1 MMIKKIYDTFIFR
14 YPFFVLV
21 LVSLF
26 IATLG
31 HYSTKMQI
39 DASAQTLLLED
50 DEDLKFFRE
59 VYQRYGSSNFLIV
72 TFSPKN
78 ALLLSD
84 KSLETIKNISSDFE
98 KVENI
103 SSVVSILTVP
113 LLQSPVRPISDLIA
127 GVDSMQSKEFD
138 KELVKNE
145 FLTSPLYK
153 NALVSAD
160 FKTTAI
166 LLNIKE
172 NSKYFEF
179 LDKRK
184 YFLEKQK
191 DGTISKEEEKEL
203 QNINLEFKKLRDKL
217 REDDTK
223 NIEKIRDIIKNY
235 ENEANIFLGGVNMI
249 ATDVVGFV
257 KNDLLIYGFSLIII
271 FIFILWYIFRRARW
285 VFIPL
290 LICFICIISS
300 CGVLGFFNWEVTV
313 ISSNFIA
320 LQLIITM
327 SIVIHLIER
336 YRELFFKYKRANQ
349 YKLVINT
356 VLSKLMPCSL
366 AIITTVVGFASLVL
380 SNIQPVIN
388 LGLMMSL
395 GIVISLII
403 SFILFPI
410 ILMLIGKK
418 DEFDKSD
425 RKFSFI
431 NKCSKIVENNGKTII
446 VVSAITVIFSLIGA
460 SKLFV
465 ENSFINY
472 FKKSTEIYKGMIAI
486 DENLGGT
493 TPLDVIIKFK
503 DDEIKENITNTE
515 NNDFDD
521 FESEFVLNQD
531 DKQYW
536 FTQDKMQT
544 IMNVHNYLESIHE
557 IGKVQ
562 SLATLLKVGKILNN
576 NQDLDGI
583 TLALIYNQLPNEY
596 KQLLLAPYI
605 NIDANEARVTMRIID
620 SNPHL
625 RRDDL
630 LKKINSDLEN
640 IITNKDTTY
649 RLTNLMVLYNNM
661 LQSLFQSQASTFLAS
676 LFVLSL
682 MFFLIFRLSK
692 VVFIAIVSNLIPIS
706 LVFGIMG
713 WLGIPLDI
721 MTITIAAIALGIAV
735 DDTIHFIHRFEVEYK
750 FDHNYMNAI
759 KRAHEGIGHA
769 MYYTTI
775 VIVIGFSILMFSN
788 LIPTI
793 YFGLLTG
800 VVMISVLIADLL
812 LLPKMLLMLK
822 PYDKKERNNEFSN
835 LLRFFTWK

>member
-1 MMIKKIYDTFIFR
+1 MVKKIYDTFIFR
-14 YPFFVLV
+14 YPFLV
-21 LVSLF
+21 LLLVASF
-26 IATLG
+26 ICTLG
-31 HYSTKMQI
+31 YYSTKVQI
-39 DASAQTLLLED
+39 DASAETLLLED

-59 VYQRYGSSNFLIV
+59 VYKKYENSNFLIV
-72 TFSPKN
+72 TFSPKEY
-78 ALLLSD
+78 LLSE
-84 KSLETIKNISSDFE
+84 KSLEVIKNISDDFS

-103 SSVVSILTVP
+103 TKVDSILTVP
-113 LLQSPVRPISDLIA
+113 LLQSPIRPISDLVA
-127 GVDSMQSKEFD
+127 GVDNMQTGDFD
-138 KELVKNE
+138 KELVRNE

-153 NALVSAD
+153 NALVSDD

-166 LLNIKE
+166 ILNLKE
-172 NSKYFEF
+172 NTEYFDF
-179 LDKRK
+179 LDKRNTL
-184 YFLEKQK
+184 LEKQK
-191 DGTISKEEEKEL
+191 NGSITKIEEKEL
-203 QNINLEFKKLRDKL
+203 EKTIIEFKKYRDILRYSDK
-217 REDDTK
+217 K
-223 NIEKIRDIIKNY
+223 NIEEIREIIKNY
-235 ENEANIFLGGVNMI
+235 EDEANIFLGGVNMI
-249 ATDVVGFV
+249 ASDAIGFV
-257 KNDLLIYGFSLIII
+257 KNDLLIYGLSLIII
-271 FIFILWYIFRRARW
+271 FIFILWYIFRRIRW
-285 VFIPL
+285 VFIPI
-290 LICFICIISS
+290 LICFISIISTG
-300 CGVLGFFNWEVTV
+300 GVLGFFDWEVTV
-313 ISSNFIA
+313 ISSNFVA

-336 YRELFFKYKRANQ
+336 YRELFFKYKKANQ

-356 VLSKLMPCSL
+356 VLSKLMPCFL
-366 AIITTVVGFASLVL
+366 AIITTVVGFGSLVL
-380 SNIQPVIN
+380 SNIEPVIN

-395 GIVISLII
+395 GIIISLII

-410 ILMLIGKK
+410 ILILIGKK

-446 VVSAITVIFSLIGA
+446 VVSVITVIFSVFGA

-472 FKKSTEIYKGMIAI
+472 FKKSTEIYQGMIVI

-503 DDEIKENITNTE
+503 DDEIKQITVTKEND
-515 NNDFDD
+515 DFDD
-521 FESEFVLNQD
+521 FENEFVLSKD

-536 FTQDKMQT
+536 FSQDKMQT
-544 IMNVHNYLESIHE
+544 IMAIHDYLETIPE

-562 SLATLLKVGKILNN
+562 SLATLLKIGKTLNH

-583 TLALIYNQLPNEY
+583 TLALIYNQLPEEY
-596 KQLLLAPYI
+596 KQLILSPYV
-605 NIDANEARVTMRIID
+605 NIDANEARITMRVID
-620 SNPHL
+620 SNPNL

-630 LKKINSDLEN
+630 LKKIDHDLQE
-640 IITNKDTTY
+640 IITNKDTTF
-649 RLTNLMVLYNNM
+649 RLSNLMVLYNNM
-661 LQSLFQSQASTFLAS
+661 LQSLFESQASTFGAS
-676 LFVLSL
+676 LLVLSI
-682 MFFLIFRLSK
+682 MFFLIFRSSK

-775 VIVIGFSILMFSN
+775 VIVIGFSILMLSN

-822 PYDKKERNNEFSN
+822 PYTKKE
-835 LLRFFTWK
+835 KK

>member
-1 MMIKKIYDTFIFR
+1 MVKRLYDTFIFR
-14 YPFFVLV
+14 YPFLV
-21 LVSLF
+21 LLLVASF

-31 HYSTKMQI
+31 YYSSKVQI
-39 DASAQTLLLED
+39 DASAETLLLED
-50 DEDLKFFRE
+50 DEDLRFFRE
-59 VYQRYGSSNFLIV
+59 VYKKYENSNFLIV
-72 TFSPKN
+72 TFSPN
-78 ALLLSD
+78 DDLLSE
-84 KSLETIKNISSDFE
+84 KSLDTIKKISSDFE
-98 KVENI
+98 QVDNITKVD
-103 SSVVSILTVP
+103 SILTVP
-113 LLQSPVRPISDLIA
+113 LLQSPIRPISDLVA
-127 GVDSMQSKEFD
+127 GVDNLQTGEFD
-138 KELVKNE
+138 KNLVKNE

-153 NALVSAD
+153 NALVSSD

-166 LLNIKE
+166 ILNLKDD
-172 NSKYFEF
+172 NKYFEF
-179 LDKRK
+179 LDKRNAL
-184 YFLEKQK
+184 LEKQK
-191 DGTISKEEEKEL
+191 NGTITKNEEKEL
-203 QNINLEFKKLRDKL
+203 ETTIVEFKKFRDILRQNDK
-217 REDDTK
+217 K
-223 NIEKIRDIIKNY
+223 NIEQIREIIKNY
-235 ENEANIFLGGVNMI
+235 DNEAKIFLGGVNMI
-249 ATDVVGFV
+249 SSDVIGFV
-257 KNDLLIYGFSLIII
+257 KSDLLIYGLSLIII

-290 LICFICIISS
+290 LICFISIISTG
-300 CGVLGFFNWEVTV
+300 GVLGFFDWEVTV
-313 ISSNFIA
+313 ISSNFVA

-336 YRELFFKYKRANQ
+336 YRELFFKYKKANQ
-349 YKLVINT
+349 YKLVMNT
-356 VLSKLMPCSL
+356 VLSKLIPCSL
-366 AIITTVVGFASLVL
+366 AIITTVVGFGSLVL
-380 SNIQPVIN
+380 SNIEPVIN

-403 SFILFPI
+403 SFIVFPI
-410 ILMLIGKK
+410 ILILIGKK

-431 NKCSKIVENNGKTII
+431 NKCSKIVENNGKAII
-446 VVSAITVIFSLIGA
+446 VVSIITVVFSIVGA
-460 SKLFV
+460 SKLFI

-472 FKKSTEIYKGMIAI
+472 FKKSTEIYKGMIVI

-493 TPLDVIIKFK
+493 TPLDIIIKFK
-503 DDEIKENITNTE
+503 NDEIQEKIIV
-515 NNDFDD
+515 NNSDFDD
-521 FESEFVLNQD
+521 FENEFILSKE

-536 FTQDKMQT
+536 FTQDKMET
-544 IMNVHNYLESIHE
+544 IMAVHNYLESIPE

-562 SLATLLKVGKILNN
+562 SLATLLKIGKTLNN

-583 TLALIYNQLPNEY
+583 TLALIYNQLPEEY
-596 KQLLLAPYI
+596 KQLILSPYV

-620 SNPHL
+620 SNPDL
-625 RRDDL
+625 RRDEL
-630 LKKINSDLEN
+630 LHKINKDLEN
-640 IITNKDTTY
+640 IITNKETTY
-649 RLTNLMVLYNNM
+649 RLSNLMVLYNNM
-661 LQSLFQSQASTFLAS
+661 LQSLFESQASTFGAS
-676 LFVLSL
+676 LFVLSI

-775 VIVIGFSILMFSN
+775 IIVIGFSILTLSN

-800 VVMISVLIADLL
+800 IVMISVLVADLL

-822 PYDKKERNNEFSN
+822 PYNKKE
-835 LLRFFTWK
+835 KK

>member
-1 MMIKKIYDTFIFR
+1 MASFIC
-14 YPFFVLV
+14 
-21 LVSLF
+21 
-26 IATLG
+26 TLG
-31 HYSTKMQI
+31 YYSTKVQI
-39 DASAQTLLLED
+39 DASAETLLLED

-59 VYQRYGSSNFLIV
+59 VYKKYENSNFLIV
-72 TFSPKN
+72 TFSPKEY
-78 ALLLSD
+78 LLSE
-84 KSLETIKNISSDFE
+84 KSLEAIKNISDDFS

-103 SSVVSILTVP
+103 TKVDSILTVP
-113 LLQSPVRPISDLIA
+113 LLQSPIRPISDLVA
-127 GVDSMQSKEFD
+127 GVDNMQTGDFD
-138 KELVKNE
+138 KELVRNE

-153 NALVSAD
+153 NALVSDD

-166 LLNIKE
+166 ILNLKE
-172 NSKYFEF
+172 STEYFDF
-179 LDKRK
+179 LDKRNTL
-184 YFLEKQK
+184 LEKQK
-191 DGTISKEEEKEL
+191 DGSITKNEEKEL
-203 QNINLEFKKLRDKL
+203 EKTIIEFKKYRDILRYSDK
-217 REDDTK
+217 K
-223 NIEKIRDIIKNY
+223 NIEEIREIIKNY
-235 ENEANIFLGGVNMI
+235 EAEANIFLGGVNMI
-249 ATDVVGFV
+249 ASDAIGFV
-257 KNDLLIYGFSLIII
+257 KNDLLIYGLSLIII
-271 FIFILWYIFRRARW
+271 FIFILWYIFRRIRW
-285 VFIPL
+285 VFIPI
-290 LICFICIISS
+290 LICFISIISTG
-300 CGVLGFFNWEVTV
+300 GVLGFFDWEVTV
-313 ISSNFIA
+313 ISSNFVA

-336 YRELFFKYKRANQ
+336 YRELFFKYKKANQ

-356 VLSKLMPCSL
+356 VLSKLMPCFL
-366 AIITTVVGFASLVL
+366 AIITTVVGFGSLVL
-380 SNIQPVIN
+380 SNIEPVIN

-395 GIVISLII
+395 GIIISLII

-410 ILMLIGKK
+410 ILILIGKK

-431 NKCSKIVENNGKTII
+431 NKCSKIVENNGRTII
-446 VVSAITVIFSLIGA
+446 VVSVITVIFSVFGA

-472 FKKSTEIYKGMIAI
+472 FKKSTEIYQGMIVI

-503 DDEIKENITNTE
+503 DDEIKQIEITTE
-515 NNDFDD
+515 NDDFDD
-521 FESEFVLNQD
+521 FENEFVLSKD

-536 FTQDKMQT
+536 FTQDKMQI
-544 IMNVHNYLESIHE
+544 IMAIHDYLETIPE

-562 SLATLLKVGKILNN
+562 SLATLLKIGKTLNN

-583 TLALIYNQLPNEY
+583 TLALIYNQLPEEY
-596 KQLLLAPYI
+596 KQLILSPYV
-605 NIDANEARVTMRIID
+605 NIDANEARITMRVID
-620 SNPHL
+620 SNPNL

-630 LKKINSDLEN
+630 LKKIDHDLQE

-649 RLTNLMVLYNNM
+649 RLSNLMVLYNNM
-661 LQSLFQSQASTFLAS
+661 LQSLFESQASTFGAS
-676 LFVLSL
+676 LLVLSI
-682 MFFLIFRLSK
+682 MFFLIFRSSK

-775 VIVIGFSILMFSN
+775 VIVIGFSILMLSN

-822 PYDKKERNNEFSN
+822 PYTKKE
-835 LLRFFTWK
+835 KK

>member
-1 MMIKKIYDTFIFR
+1 MASFIC
-14 YPFFVLV
+14 
-21 LVSLF
+21 
-26 IATLG
+26 TLG
-31 HYSTKMQI
+31 YYSTKVQI
-39 DASAQTLLLED
+39 DASAETLLLED

-59 VYQRYGSSNFLIV
+59 VYKKYENSNFLIV
-72 TFSPKN
+72 TFSPKEY
-78 ALLLSD
+78 LLSE
-84 KSLETIKNISSDFE
+84 KSLEAIKNISDDFS

-103 SSVVSILTVP
+103 TKVDSILTVP
-113 LLQSPVRPISDLIA
+113 LLQSPIRPISDLVA
-127 GVDSMQSKEFD
+127 GVDNMQTGDFD
-138 KELVKNE
+138 KELVRNE

-153 NALVSAD
+153 NALVSDD

-166 LLNIKE
+166 ILNLKE
-172 NSKYFEF
+172 STEYFDF
-179 LDKRK
+179 LDKRNTL
-184 YFLEKQK
+184 LEKQK
-191 DGTISKEEEKEL
+191 DGSITKDEEKEL
-203 QNINLEFKKLRDKL
+203 EKTIIEFKKYRDILRYSDK
-217 REDDTK
+217 K
-223 NIEKIRDIIKNY
+223 NIEEIREIIKNY
-235 ENEANIFLGGVNMI
+235 EGEANIFLGGVNMI
-249 ATDVVGFV
+249 ASDAIGFV
-257 KNDLLIYGFSLIII
+257 KNDLLIYGLSLIII
-271 FIFILWYIFRRARW
+271 FIFILWYIFRRIRW
-285 VFIPL
+285 VFIPI
-290 LICFICIISS
+290 LICFISIISTG
-300 CGVLGFFNWEVTV
+300 GVLGFFDWEVTV
-313 ISSNFIA
+313 ISSNFVA

-336 YRELFFKYKRANQ
+336 YRELFFKYKKANQ

-356 VLSKLMPCSL
+356 VLSKLMPCFL
-366 AIITTVVGFASLVL
+366 AIITTVVGFGSLVL
-380 SNIQPVIN
+380 SNIEPVIN

-395 GIVISLII
+395 GIIISLII

-410 ILMLIGKK
+410 ILILIGKK

-431 NKCSKIVENNGKTII
+431 NKCSKIVENNGRTII
-446 VVSAITVIFSLIGA
+446 VVSVITVIFSVFGA

-472 FKKSTEIYKGMIAI
+472 FKKSTEIYQGMIVI

-503 DDEIKENITNTE
+503 DDEIKQIEITTE
-515 NNDFDD
+515 NDDFDD
-521 FESEFVLNQD
+521 FENEFVLSKD

-536 FTQDKMQT
+536 FTQDKMQI
-544 IMNVHNYLESIHE
+544 IMAIHDYLETIPE

-562 SLATLLKVGKILNN
+562 SLATLLKIGKTLNN

-583 TLALIYNQLPNEY
+583 TLALIYNQLPEEY
-596 KQLLLAPYI
+596 KQLILSPYV
-605 NIDANEARVTMRIID
+605 NIDANEARITMRVID
-620 SNPHL
+620 SNPNL

-630 LKKINSDLEN
+630 LKKIDHDLQE

-649 RLTNLMVLYNNM
+649 RLSNLMVLYNNM
-661 LQSLFQSQASTFLAS
+661 LQSLFESQASTFGAS
-676 LFVLSL
+676 LLVLSI
-682 MFFLIFRLSK
+682 MFFLIFRSSK

-775 VIVIGFSILMFSN
+775 VIVIGFSILMLSN

-822 PYDKKERNNEFSN
+822 PYTKKE
-835 LLRFFTWK
+835 KK

>member
-1 MMIKKIYDTFIFR
+1 MVKKIYDTFIFR
-14 YPFFVLV
+14 YPFLV
-21 LVSLF
+21 LLLVASF
-26 IATLG
+26 ICTLG
-31 HYSTKMQI
+31 YYSTKVQI
-39 DASAQTLLLED
+39 DASAETLLLED

-59 VYQRYGSSNFLIV
+59 VYKKYENSNFLIV
-72 TFSPKN
+72 TFSPKEY
-78 ALLLSD
+78 LLSE
-84 KSLETIKNISSDFE
+84 KSLEAIKNISDDFS

-103 SSVVSILTVP
+103 TKVDSILTVP
-113 LLQSPVRPISDLIA
+113 LLQSPIRPISDLVA
-127 GVDSMQSKEFD
+127 GVDNMQTGDFD
-138 KELVKNE
+138 KELVRNE

-153 NALVSAD
+153 NALVSDD

-166 LLNIKE
+166 ILNLKE
-172 NSKYFEF
+172 STEYFDF
-179 LDKRK
+179 LDKRNTL
-184 YFLEKQK
+184 LEKQK
-191 DGTISKEEEKEL
+191 DGSITKNEEKEL
-203 QNINLEFKKLRDKL
+203 EKTIIEFKKYRDILRYSDK
-217 REDDTK
+217 K
-223 NIEKIRDIIKNY
+223 NIEEIREIIKNY
-235 ENEANIFLGGVNMI
+235 EAEANIFLGGVNMI
-249 ATDVVGFV
+249 ASDAIGFV
-257 KNDLLIYGFSLIII
+257 KNDLLIYGLSLIII
-271 FIFILWYIFRRARW
+271 FIFILWYIFRRIRW
-285 VFIPL
+285 VFIPI
-290 LICFICIISS
+290 LICFISIISTG
-300 CGVLGFFNWEVTV
+300 GVLGFFDWEVTV
-313 ISSNFIA
+313 ISSNFVA

-336 YRELFFKYKRANQ
+336 YRELFFKYKKANQ

-356 VLSKLMPCSL
+356 VLSKLMPCFL
-366 AIITTVVGFASLVL
+366 AIITTVVGFGSLVL
-380 SNIQPVIN
+380 SNIEPVIN

-395 GIVISLII
+395 GIIISLII

-410 ILMLIGKK
+410 ILILIGKK

-431 NKCSKIVENNGKTII
+431 NKCSKIVENNGRTII
-446 VVSAITVIFSLIGA
+446 VVSVITVIFSVFGA

-472 FKKSTEIYKGMIAI
+472 FKKSTEIYQGMIVI

-503 DDEIKENITNTE
+503 DDEIKQIEITTE
-515 NNDFDD
+515 NDDFDD
-521 FESEFVLNQD
+521 FENEFVLSKD

-536 FTQDKMQT
+536 FTQDKMQI
-544 IMNVHNYLESIHE
+544 IMAIHDYLETIPE

-562 SLATLLKVGKILNN
+562 SLATLLKIGKTLNN

-583 TLALIYNQLPNEY
+583 TLALIYNQLPEEY
-596 KQLLLAPYI
+596 KQLILSPYV
-605 NIDANEARVTMRIID
+605 NIDANEARITMRVID
-620 SNPHL
+620 SNPNL

-630 LKKINSDLEN
+630 LKKIDHDLQE

-649 RLTNLMVLYNNM
+649 RLSNLMVLYNNM
-661 LQSLFQSQASTFLAS
+661 LQSLFESQASTFGAS
-676 LFVLSL
+676 LLVLSI
-682 MFFLIFRLSK
+682 MFFLIFRSSK

-775 VIVIGFSILMFSN
+775 VIVIGFSILMLSN

-822 PYDKKERNNEFSN
+822 PYTKKE
-835 LLRFFTWK
+835 KK